1 MSSRWQVGEE
11 EASRM
16 LDGMRSKYEKI
27 INNLNGEIGN
37 FNRDL
42 MEKQKEKKKL
52 LEDMQEQSKKHLQ
65 QIKNIKQILS
75 KNE

>member
-52 LEDMQEQSKKHLQ
+52 LEDMQEQSKKHL
-65 QIKNIKQILS
+65 
-75 KNE
+75 